1 MYDTKGVE
9 ALIMGCEFSLNY
21 TYHHLNIDYDFS
33 YVIGENL
40 SFNEPLSY
48 MNPAKH
54 ILNIGYDENFL
65 NYKLRLSKIHSQN
78 RLGEFESYTPGASL
92 IDLIVSYRNKRQT
105 FTLQLNNI
113 LDETH
118 YNHLSKIKF
127 IAPEPGRN
135 LVVSHKLLF

>member
-1 MYDTKGVE
+1 
-9 ALIMGCEFSLNY
+9 
-21 TYHHLNIDYDFS
+21 
-33 YVIGENL
+33 
-40 SFNEPLSY
+40 

-113 LDETH
+113 LDKNN

-135 LVVSHKLLF
+135 LVISYKLLF